1 MIGQKKTNRTL
12 LEREI
17 PANVDVI
24 GTNTG
29 TLVEI
34 TKRLIRRVS
43 GKRTQIIIGLLQW
56 NRNHPDELMTYEEY
70 VDYRQQKERKKKQK
84 EIKND

>member
-1 MIGQKKTNRTL
+1 MDDT
-12 LEREI
+12 
-17 PANVDVI
+17 

-29 TLVEI
+29 THVEI